1 MQEVPDGLDFHSC
14 CQFFRSVVIFSCEF
28 SSTRNLIRNK
38 LELLQQIAK
47 SSKLAQASSNT
58 KAIFLQGLNR
68 IMLEVRLCF

>member
-1 MQEVPDGLDFHSC
+1 MH
-14 CQFFRSVVIFSCEF
+14 
-28 SSTRNLIRNK
+28 K

-68 IMLEVRLCF
+68 IMLEVSLSF